1 MCAGIRRDQR
11 SREAGLPRP
20 HTRARLSGA
29 RVRVH
34 TTAGARAQLLR
45 KFHETCSEQ
54 RRTIV
59 ELSCGDFRR

>member
-34 TTAGARAQLLR
+34 TNLPSAQLLR
-45 KFHETCSEQ
+45 KFHEVSEQ